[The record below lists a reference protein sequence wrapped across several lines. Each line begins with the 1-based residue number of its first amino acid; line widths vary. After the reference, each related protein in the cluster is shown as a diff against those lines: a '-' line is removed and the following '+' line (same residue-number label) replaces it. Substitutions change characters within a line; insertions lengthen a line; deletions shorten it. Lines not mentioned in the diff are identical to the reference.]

1 MMLMDRIA
9 QLSPSKRRL
18 LALRLNIDT
27 SYVSVPADDANPKR
41 LLAYVVLD
49 KNQTSTREELRAYLK
64 KRLPSYMVPSEFIAI
79 DTLPLTPNGKVD
91 RQALPL
97 PRRPVIETKDL
108 VYAVANSVERALLLI
123 WTDVLGVERI
133 GIHDN
138 FFELG
143 GHSLSATQVMSRVR
157 DLFNIEI
164 PLLVIFEEPTIKDL
178 ARQIESIRNN
188 KGFEFRSQENREE
201 IEL

>member
-9 QLSPSKRRL
+9 RLSPTKRRL
-18 LALRLNIDT
+18 LALRLNVDT
-27 SYVSVPADDANPKR
+27 SYVSAPADDANPKR

-49 KNQTSTREELRAYLK
+49 KNQTSTKEELRAYLK

-79 DTLPLTPNGKVD
+79 DALPLTPNGKVD
-91 RQALPL
+91 RQALPPPL
-97 PRRPVIETKDL
+97 RPVIETKDL
-108 VYAVANSVERALLLI
+108 VFATANSVERALLLI

-157 DLFNIEI
+157 DHFNIEI
-164 PLLVIFEEPTIKDL
+164 PLLAIFEESTIKDL

>member
-9 QLSPSKRRL
+9 QLSPTKRRL
-18 LALRLNIDT
+18 LALRLNVDT
-27 SYVSVPADDANPKR
+27 SYVSAPADDANPKR

-49 KNQTSTREELRAYLK
+49 KNQTSTKEELRAYLK

-79 DTLPLTPNGKVD
+79 DALPLTPNGKVD
-91 RQALPL
+91 RQALPPPL
-97 PRRPVIETKDL
+97 RPVIETKDL
-108 VYAVANSVERALLLI
+108 VSATANSVERALLLI

-164 PLLVIFEEPTIKDL
+164 PLLAIFEEPTIKDL